1 MPCFAH
7 AANRLFLHDAAG
19 TDVAAA
25 VVGGRGT
32 VHLDT
37 GAAGVDKVE
46 RLAFGVYL
54 GNDADV
60 PNSARGAGTAE
71 EYEVALFQFADRQD
85 GRALCE
91 LRARTAIDA
100 DIFFLINVACETR
113 AVESRRAA
121 VTAAIAR
128 ANVLQGGAHDV
139 LACGIAL
146 LLRHGLGLEHIGHCE
161 GRHLSHHAFCRE
173 AFRHSVQDILRRGR
187 ADADETKTNSE
198 KYRFECHNN
207 ECFSNEMKNKQENC
221 AAVPGAP

>member
-25 VVGGRGT
+25 VIGGRGT
-32 VHLDT
+32 VHLDA

-46 RLAFGVYL
+46 RLAFGIHL
-54 GNDADV
+54 GYDADV
-60 PNSARGAGTAE
+60 ADGARGAGTAE
-71 EYEVALFQFADRQD
+71 EHEVALFQFADRQY
-85 GRALCE
+85 GRALCK
-91 LRARTAIDA
+91 LRARAAIDA
-100 DIFFLINVACETR
+100 DIFFLINVAGETR

-128 ANVLQGGAHDV
+128 SDVLQGGAHDV
-139 LACGIAL
+139 FACRIAL
-146 LLRHGLGLEHIGHCE
+146 LLHHGLGLEHIGHCE
-161 GRHLSHHAFCRE
+161 SRHLSHHAFCRE

-198 KYRFECHNN
+198 KYCFECHNN

>member
-7 AANRLFLHDAAG
+7 TANRLFLHDAAG

-25 VVGGRGT
+25 IVCGRGT
-32 VHLDT
+32 VHLDA

-60 PNSARGAGTAE
+60 TNGARGTGTAE

-91 LRARTAIDA
+91 LRARAAIDA
-100 DIFFLINVACETR
+100 DIFFLINVSCETR
-113 AVESRRAA
+113 AVESRRTA

-128 ANVLQGGAHDV
+128 ADVLQGGAYDV

-146 LLRHGLGLEHIGHCE
+146 LLRHGLGLEHIGHCK

-173 AFRHSVQDILRRGR
+173 AYRHSVQDILRRGR

-198 KYRFECHNN
+198 KDRFEGHNN
-207 ECFSNEMKNKQENC
+207 EWFSDEMKNKQENC

>member
-7 AANRLFLHDAAG
+7 AANRLFLHDAASA
-19 TDVAAA
+19 DISAA
-25 VVGGRGT
+25 VIGGRGA

-46 RLAFGVYL
+46 RLAL
-54 GNDADV
+54 GIYVGHDTHV
-60 PNSARGAGTAE
+60 PNGARGAGTAE
-71 EYEVALFQFADRQD
+71 EHEVALFQFADRQD
-85 GRALCE
+85 WRALRE
-91 LRARTAIDA
+91 LRARAAVDA
-100 DIFFLINVACETR
+100 DIFFLIHVTCEAR
-113 AVESRRAA
+113 AVESLRAA
-121 VTAAIAR
+121 VAAAIAR
-128 ANVLQGGAHDV
+128 ADILQGGAHDA

-161 GRHLSHHAFCRE
+161 GRHLSHHVLCRE

-198 KYRFECHNN
+198 KYCFECHNN